1 MSELILIIICGFIF
15 FIIGLYFNDILI
27 FLIKGKRDRINKKKE
42 EINNKERKNS
52 FNRND
57 DLKMVFL
64 VRQDLKM
71 KAGKIAAQV
80 AHAAIG
86 LYDDIIFGNNVYQK
100 EALNFWVTY
109 GQKKIVLRVPNLD
122 TMINAY
128 NQCKK
133 DNIATCLITDAG
145 LTQVEPLSKTVLGI
159 GPDKSEKINRI
170 TGLFK
175 LMS

>member
-1 MSELILIIICGFIF
+1 MSEILFLIIIGFIF
-15 FIIGLYFNDILI
+15 FIIGIYFKKIIL
-27 FLIKGKRDRINKKKE
+27 LIRGKRDRVKKKKE
-42 EINNKERKNS
+42 EINYNNRKNS
-52 FNRND
+52 FNEYD

-86 LYDDIIFGNNVYQK
+86 LYDDIIFGNDIYQK
-100 EALNFWVTY
+100 EALDYWVNY
-109 GQKKIVLRVPNLD
+109 GQKKIVLRIPNLD
-122 TMINAY
+122 TMMNAY
-128 NQCKK
+128 KQCKK
-133 DNIATCLITDAG
+133 ESIATCLITDAG

-159 GPDKSEKINRI
+159 GPDKSEKINKI
-170 TGLFK
+170 TGTFK

>member
-1 MSELILIIICGFIF
+1 MSEILLIIIFGICF
-15 FIIGLYFNDILI
+15 FLFGKYFNKIIIL
-27 FLIKGKRDRINKKKE
+27 FRGSRDRVKKKKE
-42 EINNKERKNS
+42 EINHNNRKYS
-52 FNRND
+52 FCGND

-86 LYDDIIFGNNVYQK
+86 LYDDIIFGNNDYQK
-100 EALNFWVTY
+100 EALDFWVNY

-122 TMINAY
+122 TMMIAY

-133 DNIATCLITDAG
+133 ENIATCLITDAG
-145 LTQVEPLSKTVLGI
+145 LTQVEPMSKTVLGI
-159 GPDKSEKINRI
+159 GPDKSEKINKI
-170 TGLFK
+170 TGAFK

>member
-1 MSELILIIICGFIF
+1 MSFIFSFLVCFISFLIGKYHKEIISFYTKKKIRKIPKKSEL
-15 FIIGLYFNDILI
+15 
-27 FLIKGKRDRINKKKE
+27 K
-42 EINNKERKNS
+42 INNSKYN
-52 FNRND
+52 FD
-57 DLKMVFL
+57 TADLKMVFL

-86 LYDDIIFGNNVYQK
+86 LYDDIIFGNNIYQK
-100 EALNFWVTY
+100 EALDFWVNY

-122 TMINAY
+122 TMLIAY

-133 DNIATCLITDAG
+133 ENIATCLITDAG
-145 LTQVEPLSKTVLGI
+145 LTQVEPMSKTVLGI
-159 GPDKSEKINRI
+159 GPDKSEKINKI
-170 TGLFK
+170 TGTFK

>member
-1 MSELILIIICGFIF
+1 MSEIILLIIFGVFFFLFGKYINNIIILIRGR
-15 FIIGLYFNDILI
+15 
-27 FLIKGKRDRINKKKE
+27 RDRAKKRKE
-42 EINNKERKNS
+42 EINYNNRKNS
-52 FNRND
+52 FNGND

-80 AHAAIG
+80 ANAAIG
-86 LYDDIIFGNNVYQK
+86 LYDDIIFGKNIYQK
-100 EALNFWVTY
+100 EALDFWVNY

-122 TMINAY
+122 IMLIAY

-133 DNIATCLITDAG
+133 ENIATCLITDAG
-145 LTQVEPLSKTVLGI
+145 LTQVEPMSKTVLGI
-159 GPDKSEKINRI
+159 GPDKSEKINKI
-170 TGLFK
+170 TGTFK

>member
-1 MSELILIIICGFIF
+1 MSEILLIIIFGICF
-15 FIIGLYFNDILI
+15 FLFGKYFN
-27 FLIKGKRDRINKKKE
+27 KMKKKKE
-42 EINNKERKNS
+42 EINHNNRKYS
-52 FNRND
+52 FCGND

-86 LYDDIIFGNNVYQK
+86 LYDDIIFGNNDYQK
-100 EALNFWVTY
+100 EALDFWVNY

-122 TMINAY
+122 TMMIAY

-133 DNIATCLITDAG
+133 ENIATSLIIDAG
-145 LTQVEPLSKTVLGI
+145 LTQVEPMSKTVLGI
-159 GPDKSEKINRI
+159 GPDKSEKINKI
-170 TGLFK
+170 TGTFK